1 MNTSDTTPPIVD
13 LTGDPNLFPQTGI
26 AWVTRILADRVNWL
40 TVVDSV
46 LPWDSARSR
55 ISPGMILLML
65 VINVLTQHNPLYQVE
80 YWAQSLPLALLWG
93 QGITAHQFNDDALGR
108 VLEDLADHGRT
119 LLATLGPRMQ
129 AVQGTGPM
137 MLHSDTTAFA
147 LFGDYP
153 NADTGPTAPVALTWG
168 HSKDHRPDLRQ
179 IMAGLTVDEQGQV
192 LGATML
198 SGNQSDKAWH
208 PQWLDQLAK
217 DFPEDFWT
225 GSYYIADS
233 ALMAE
238 PSLEKIRALGL
249 HGLGRLPTTFGL
261 CQRLK
266 EQAWT
271 GGGIWESLGPLARS
285 AKKTSA
291 TYAVQTF
298 DTTLYDQAARAF
310 VYHSYALDK
319 KKEHALQRAI
329 TREAETLE
337 KAARKLAK
345 HVFPHAEDARVAS
358 ELLRRTT
365 KIRWHTVNTTVEP
378 QSVLR
383 RKRGRQKA
391 GTEPEQITP

>member
-1 MNTSDTTPPIVD
+1 M
-13 LTGDPNLFPQTGI
+13 LTRGRRPR
-26 AWVTRILADRVNWL
+26 W
-40 TVVDSV
+40 S
-46 LPWDSARSR
+46 
-55 ISPGMILLML
+55 SPGVTVKI
-65 VINVLTQHNPLYQVE
+65 I
-80 YWAQSLPLALLWG
+80 
-93 QGITAHQFNDDALGR
+93 
-108 VLEDLADHGRT
+108 
-119 LLATLGPRMQ
+119 
-129 AVQGTGPM
+129 
-137 MLHSDTTAFA
+137 
-147 LFGDYP
+147 
-153 NADTGPTAPVALTWG
+153 APICTKL
-168 HSKDHRPDLRQ
+168 
-179 IMAGLTVDEQGQV
+179 AGLTVDEQGQV

-198 SGNQSDKAWH
+198 SGNQSDKGWH
-208 PQWLDQLAK
+208 PQWLDRLAQ

-225 GSYYIADS
+225 GSYDIADS

-238 PSLEKIRALGL
+238 PSLEKIRTLGM
-249 HGLGRLPTTFGL
+249 HWLGRLPTTFGL

-271 GGGIWESLGPLARS
+271 EGGPWESLGPLAWS

-310 VYHSYALDK
+310 VCHSDALDK

-337 KAARKLAK
+337 KAARKLTQ

-358 ELLRRTT
+358 EWLRRTT
-365 KIRWHTVNTTVEP
+365 TIRWHTVKTTVEP

-391 GTEPEQITP
+391 GTEPERITP